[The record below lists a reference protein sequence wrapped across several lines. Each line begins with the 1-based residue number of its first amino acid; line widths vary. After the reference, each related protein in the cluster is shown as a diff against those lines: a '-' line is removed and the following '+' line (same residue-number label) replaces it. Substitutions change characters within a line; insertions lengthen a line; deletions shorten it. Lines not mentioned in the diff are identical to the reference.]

1 MLFPAIA
8 VRVRWAFCLLRKVDD
23 TPVLPGSVRQMEA
36 ITVDI
41 LKYVTEEFTKNVTEI
56 FADNLVGIYLHG
68 SGVMGCFNPEKSDI
82 DLIVVVKNDIPDVDK
97 KAFMDMVVA
106 LNANAP
112 SKGIEVSIVKSN
124 VCKPFVYP
132 TPFEL
137 HFSAMHLNWYKDNPD
152 NYVQNMK
159 GTDEDLAAHFT
170 IITHR
175 GVCLAGKPIDE
186 VFGEV
191 PKDAYMDSIR
201 GDIAEAEQDIL
212 EDTMYITLNLARA
225 LAFVRE
231 GLVLS
236 KREGGEW
243 GLKNLPLEYHPLIE
257 KALREYAGS
266 GETVYDEER
275 AVSYAKYMLTEIG

>member
-68 SGVMGCFNPEKSDI
+68 SAVMGCFNPEKSDI

-137 HFSAMHLNWYKDNPD
+137 HFSAMHLNWYKDNLD

>member
-1 MLFPAIA
+1 M
-8 VRVRWAFCLLRKVDD
+8 
-23 TPVLPGSVRQMEA
+23 
-36 ITVDI
+36 DI
-41 LKYVTEEFTKNVTEI
+41 LKYVTEEFTKNTTEI
-56 FADNLVGIYLHG
+56 LTDNLVGVYLHG
-68 SGVMGCFNPEKSDI
+68 SAVMGCFNPEKSDI

-137 HFSAMHLNWYKDNPD
+137 HFSAMHLNWYKDNLD

-175 GVCLAGKPIDE
+175 GVCLTGAPIDE

-212 EDTMYITLNLARA
+212 EDTMYITLNLARV

-257 KALREYAGS
+257 KSLREYAGS

-275 AVSYAKYMLTEIG
+275 AVSYANYMLTEIG

>member
-68 SGVMGCFNPEKSDI
+68 SAVMGCVNAEKSDI

>member
-68 SGVMGCFNPEKSDI
+68 SAVMGCFNPEKSDI

-191 PKDAYMDSIR
+191 PEDAYMDSIR

>member
-8 VRVRWAFCLLRKVDD
+8 APVRWAFCLLRKVDD

-68 SGVMGCFNPEKSDI
+68 SAVMGCFNPEKSDI